1 MKALKGLVA
10 FLGLLLVAGL
20 ALLGYG
26 LYSKSHVKG
35 SPAAAMET
43 SATETGTA
51 VFGTVQ
57 VSLPAGTRVEQM
69 LGVGDRVVLRLA
81 GGGPDRLL
89 VIDPGR
95 GRVAGAFVLAPEPA
109 GH

>member
-1 MKALKGLVA
+1 
-10 FLGLLLVAGL
+10 
-20 ALLGYG
+20 
-26 LYSKSHVKG
+26 
-35 SPAAAMET
+35 
-43 SATETGTA
+43 
-51 VFGTVQ
+51 
-57 VSLPAGTRVEQM
+57 M